1 MSTLTLSSREF
12 NQQTSKAARAAK
24 EGPVFITDRGEPS
37 LVLLSIEEYRK
48 LRGQRIDMGLILSH
62 PPGIEDIDLDSCLP
76 PREDYPR
83 ELDLD

>member
-37 LVLLSIEEYRK
+37 LVLLSIEDYRH
-48 LRGQRIDMGLILSH
+48 LRGVRLDLGEILSY
-62 PPGIEDIDLDSCLP
+62 PPGVEDIDLESFLP
-76 PREDYPR
+76 ARNDYPK
-83 ELDLD
+83 EIDFD